1 MKAVVCPLPGR
12 LDLVE
17 RPTPLRGEGE
27 VLLRVRRV
35 GVCGTDMHIV
45 RGTQPYLS
53 YPRVPGHELACEVV
67 EAPSGSGLLAGEPV
81 FTMPYLSCGHCSACA
96 RGKPNC
102 CRHLEVLGV
111 HRDGGM
117 AEFISVP
124 RPFVHR
130 AEGLSLDQIAMVE
143 FLAIGAHAVDRPEL
157 RAGDR
162 VLVVGA
168 GPIGVAVLSFAT
180 FKGGRVA
187 VLDARR
193 NRLDF
198 CRSLQLAEST
208 ILLTADIRAQLQELT
223 QGAMFDVVFDCTGS
237 ARAMES
243 GFDFVAHGGSY
254 VLVSIV
260 GDRISFS
267 DPDFHR
273 KETTLLGSRN
283 ATLADVT
290 RVMDAM
296 RSGRIDT
303 SRLNT
308 HRTTLPQVPSVLP
321 QWMEPEAGVLKAIV
335 EC

>member
-1 MKAVVCPLPGR
+1 LKAVVCESPGR
-12 LDLVE
+12 LQLVD
-17 RPTPLRGEGE
+17 RPMPVRAPGE

-53 YPRVPGHELACEVV
+53 YPRVPGHELACEVA
-67 EAPSGSGLLAGEPV
+67 EASADSGLAPGELV
-81 FTMPYLSCGHCSACA
+81 FAMPYLSCGQCTACQ
-96 RGKPNC
+96 RGKSNC
-102 CRHLEVLGV
+102 CRQLEVLGV

-117 AEFISVP
+117 TEFITVP
-124 RPFVHR
+124 RAFVHR

-143 FLAIGAHAVDRPEL
+143 FLSIGAHAVERPAL
-157 RAGDR
+157 AAGDR
-162 VLVVGA
+162 VLVVGG
-168 GPIGVAVLSFAT
+168 GPIGVAVMSFAA
-180 FKGGRVA
+180 FKGARVA
-187 VLDARR
+187 VLDTRR

-198 CRSLQLAEST
+198 CRSLKLAEST
-208 ILLTADIRAQLQELT
+208 ILLTADIRAQLMELT

-237 ARAMES
+237 ARAMET
-243 GFDFVAHGGSY
+243 GFDYVAHGGSY

-260 GDRISFS
+260 GERISFS

-283 ATLADVT
+283 ATLSDVT

-303 SRLNT
+303 AKLNT
-308 HRTTLPQVPSVLP
+308 HRTTLPEVPTVLP
-321 QWMEPEAGVLKAIV
+321 LWMEPEAGVLKAIV